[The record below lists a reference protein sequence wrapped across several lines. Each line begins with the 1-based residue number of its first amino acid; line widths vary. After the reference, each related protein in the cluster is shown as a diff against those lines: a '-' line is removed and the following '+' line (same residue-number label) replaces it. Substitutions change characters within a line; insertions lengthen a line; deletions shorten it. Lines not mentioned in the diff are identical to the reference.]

1 MGTPRGHKSKFW
13 LKMTPNVDIMQK
25 SSLNYNPWSYS
36 FNINCI
42 KVRGDPINGHLGGR
56 ISTFGIIFGR
66 NLGIW
71 PPGMPIYR
79 IPLNCYEVD
88 YEDIAS
94 RFNITVFGNWF
105 ILARVSRS
113 LCLKNVLTCR
123 SHKETSMS
131 VCLYEVYDDV
141 QMSWYTT
148 I

>member
-1 MGTPRGHKSKFW
+1 MVYLQFQLHRS
-13 LKMTPNVDIMQK
+13 
-25 SSLNYNPWSYS
+25 
-36 FNINCI
+36 
-42 KVRGDPINGHLGGR
+42 GGE
-56 ISTFGIIFGR
+56 
-66 NLGIW
+66 
-71 PPGMPIYR
+71 PYK
-79 IPLNCYEVD
+79 VD